1 MIYGLAA
8 LVVASLVGI
17 RPSLWLTVAG
27 HIVVFGPLMFRAA
40 AVVAQGV
47 DPSLEQASTTLGAN
61 WRTTLRRVTLPLI
74 APGILAG
81 AFLVFIQSFDNV
93 SVSLFLA
100 DPRTTVLPLRMF
112 ALIEE
117 GLDVRVAA
125 ISGLLIAVTLV
136 GLLIARRTL
145 APSRSS

>member
-1 MIYGLAA
+1 M
-8 LVVASLVGI
+8 VASLVGI

-27 HIVVFGPLMFRAA
+27 HVVVFGPLMFRAA

-61 WRTTLRRVTLPLI
+61 WRMTLRRITLPLI

-81 AFLVFIQSFDNV
+81 AFLVFIQSLDNV
-93 SVSLFLA
+93 SISLFLA

-125 ISGLLIAVTLV
+125 CPGS
-136 GLLIARRTL
+136 
-145 APSRSS
+145 